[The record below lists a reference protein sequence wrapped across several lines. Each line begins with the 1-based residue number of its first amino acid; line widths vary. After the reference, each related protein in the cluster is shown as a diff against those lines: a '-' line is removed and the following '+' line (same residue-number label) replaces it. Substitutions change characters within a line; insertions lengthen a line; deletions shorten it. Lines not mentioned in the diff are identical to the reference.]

1 MRHRFLAQPRRLP
14 TSSFSNQ
21 SDFVGSSGSRSLASL
36 LPARVLLSIVL
47 LLTSNSIIP
56 ERARAQGDSQMGV
69 IDLDLS
75 SDRPTPSYTKIQDET
90 IGAFSKLKEI
100 PQALSSSG
108 NAAVPPFSDDMLS
121 YLSAV
126 YLYCAINNGT
136 CPLVLNALLEVDL
149 IRSKVSGQVSCPT
162 MKRFWNAWVASD
174 MEERHKFQVRTSHIN
189 AYTQFNTQTRPRYLR
204 CEATIQD
211 ELTGNA
217 PATRFFSVRY
227 RSGSPA
233 ASYFGQM
240 ESLLIQLKERVPN
253 VFAATGS
260 LPAGDGA
267 TPSKPKGKAPA
278 GTKSRPAPR
287 R

>member
-1 MRHRFLAQPRRLP
+1 
-14 TSSFSNQ
+14 
-21 SDFVGSSGSRSLASL
+21 
-36 LPARVLLSIVL
+36 
-47 LLTSNSIIP
+47 
-56 ERARAQGDSQMGV
+56 MGV

-90 IGAFSKLKEI
+90 IGAFSKLRDV
-100 PQALSSSG
+100 PQALASSG
-108 NAAVPPFSDDMLS
+108 SASLPQFSDDMLS

-149 IRSKVSGQVSCPT
+149 IRSKLSGQVSCPT

-204 CEATIQD
+204 CEATIQ
-211 ELTGNA
+211 EEISGNT

-227 RSGSPA
+227 RSGS
-233 ASYFGQM
+233 ASAGYFRQM
-240 ESLLIQLKERVPN
+240 ESLLTQLKERVPN

-267 TPSKPKGKAPA
+267 TATKSKAKAPA